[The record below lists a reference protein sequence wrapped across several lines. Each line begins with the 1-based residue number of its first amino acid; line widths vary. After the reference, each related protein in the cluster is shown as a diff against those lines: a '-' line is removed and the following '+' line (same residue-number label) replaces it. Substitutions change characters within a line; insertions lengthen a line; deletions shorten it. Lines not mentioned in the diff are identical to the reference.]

1 MVVTIISEWIIIW
14 EIAIKKRLN
23 NRGLCSAT
31 VSSSPTSFPSTEI
44 AGFIIRLML
53 FDLKHDQHNQH
64 CQHCRGAQLSHK
76 FSKIPQLE
84 VKLRIYFAI
93 KLHQILNIVI
103 FINEIIIIKLRLPP
117 NKYPQNGCLLMWI
130 IGVKRW
136 TLRMKGRDWE
146 QTSKHS
152 SPQLLKVS
160 PSKSLSSQG
169 SIAIFFSCHS
179 SSRPW
184 QHTHSVMWLCWI
196 QSLSAFQTKPKH
208 CKIDGG
214 HSKTWPDQQKH
225 NDKDKCKDK
234 YKDNDNDNY
243 I

>member
-1 MVVTIISEWIIIW
+1 
-14 EIAIKKRLN
+14 
-23 NRGLCSAT
+23 
-31 VSSSPTSFPSTEI
+31 
-44 AGFIIRLML
+44 ML

-160 PSKSLSSQG
+160 PSKSLSPQG
-169 SIAIFFSCHS
+169 SIAIFLAVLAAQGLGNSLTQWCDCVGFKAFRP
-179 SSRPW
+179 SRPN
-184 QHTHSVMWLCWI
+184 QNIAKLMVVILKHDLTNKNTTTKTNTKTNTMTNTKTNTKTNAKTKTKTTTFREYLPRAI
-196 QSLSAFQTKPKH
+196 FETFEEDSLE
-208 CKIDGG
+208 
-214 HSKTWPDQQKH
+214 SKVLA
-225 NDKDKCKDK
+225 
-234 YKDNDNDNY
+234 
-243 I
+243 